1 MKKRYLLIGALFL
14 FACNGRLD
22 EMRPHNMA
30 EADSYL
36 GSFNNIVNATS
47 GLYGQF
53 LMQAGGY
60 SEAHH
65 YHGSYHVLGEFRGN
79 NVIFAEAF
87 PAQSGFMTSPDYLRA
102 PDAHFFLNSDQKSQS
117 YAWALW
123 AKSQQLILG
132 ASRNIIAIDKLYGE
146 TVNPDEK
153 RDLIRLKGEN
163 AFLRG
168 LMIFNATNVFGR
180 PFWDNP
186 DVNLG
191 IPLDV
196 EATAEMLPRNTVREC
211 FEQAVADFRLAASC
225 LPDERSDRTFANK
238 VASFGMLSRVYLYMG
253 GLPESPDEEYNRL
266 AVAYAD
272 STFSLVNDVVEVLRG
287 EELKDLYDNPKTNK
301 EILFAFFT
309 GNFPSG
315 VGNAVHNYYSW
326 SGYESEASTSVYCCE
341 ISHDY
346 EKIMDKE
353 NDLRWQYFTE
363 PSVRHAG
370 RFSTTKYNGGA
381 DNIFA
386 DYYSFICPSV
396 FIRAGEVV
404 LNRAEAYAKLG
415 EDTKALR
422 DLNEIRDRA
431 GLEELSG
438 LSGDNLFEEI
448 FTERRRELAFEALTY
463 YDYVR
468 NGVTMKRE
476 EVSVSYSNYTGAQYN
491 EIDPKSSRRTVCLIP
506 AEELLLN
513 DKLVQNDY

>member
-1 MKKRYLLIGALFL
+1 M
-14 FACNGRLD
+14 
-22 EMRPHNMA
+22 
-30 EADSYL
+30 
-36 GSFNNIVNATS
+36 
-47 GLYGQF
+47 
-53 LMQAGGY
+53 
-60 SEAHH
+60 
-65 YHGSYHVLGEFRGN
+65 
-79 NVIFAEAF
+79 
-87 PAQSGFMTSPDYLRA
+87 
-102 PDAHFFLNSDQKSQS
+102 NSDQKSQS

-123 AKSQQLILG
+123 AEKSAIDTG

-315 VGNAVHNYYSW
+315 VGNRFIIIILGAVLSA
-326 SGYESEASTSVYCCE
+326 EASTSVYCCE

-353 NDLRWQYFTE
+353 N
-363 PSVRHAG
+363 
-370 RFSTTKYNGGA
+370 
-381 DNIFA
+381 
-386 DYYSFICPSV
+386 
-396 FIRAGEVV
+396 
-404 LNRAEAYAKLG
+404 
-415 EDTKALR
+415 
-422 DLNEIRDRA
+422 
-431 GLEELSG
+431 
-438 LSGDNLFEEI
+438 
-448 FTERRRELAFEALTY
+448 
-463 YDYVR
+463 
-468 NGVTMKRE
+468 
-476 EVSVSYSNYTGAQYN
+476 
-491 EIDPKSSRRTVCLIP
+491 
-506 AEELLLN
+506 
-513 DKLVQNDY
+513 